1 MHMRG
6 NKAHRVNLIAA
17 SDTQSLRNNCT
28 HTPPSHPVRATTKP
42 RKKTHSDALSRALAP
57 FRPSFHLAETERRMN
72 IPT

>member
-28 HTPPSHPVRATTKP
+28 HTPPLILSAQRQNRVKKRTPTPFHVRW
-42 RKKTHSDALSRALAP
+42 RRSVLLSTSLKQNAV
-57 FRPSFHLAETERRMN
+57 
-72 IPT
+72 